1 MQLRIESLNKDK
13 KIKKNTVEQ
22 CYKVFYHNI
31 CFCTF
36 RGPEDLPGNLVSPVS
51 GYSSFPSKEV
61 SKQIKVRN
69 KWPFSD
75 F

>member
-13 KIKKNTVEQ
+13 KIKKIQLNNVIKYFTIT
-22 CYKVFYHNI
+22 FA
-31 CFCTF
+31 FCTF

-61 SKQIKVRN
+61 SKKIKV
-69 KWPFSD
+69 
-75 F
+75 